1 MNIYKSGTSVSI
13 KGINVSAIIIAVQID
28 FDAISYKLSYFDGL
42 KRTIEWFNEE
52 EFSTKE
58 SKTKIGY
65 K

>member
-13 KGINVSAIIIAVQID
+13 KGINVSAIIIEVQLD
-28 FDAISYKLSYFDGL
+28 FDAVSYKLSYFDGL

-52 EFSTKE
+52 EFTTE
-58 SKTKIGY
+58 ATKTKIGY